1 MNILSK
7 ETVEQL
13 INECFERNVHL
24 MEYKIVGESSLL
36 KVDGDVHLD
45 DLNRFAGAINDPYI
59 LLSGGLYDEYLEL
72 WISKY
77 DTRS

>member
-13 INECFERNVHL
+13 INECFEGNVHL
-24 MEYKIVGESSLL
+24 MEYKIVRESILL

-59 LLSGGLYDEYLEL
+59 LLSVGLYDEYLEL